1 MEMVIVR
8 VCFTQMLEYKKPT
21 ADASFSAKLLFQLLA
36 NDKEYTALECSVIGP
51 VGLFG
56 DSSGL
61 IVKPPDDPAC
71 LRLSPDFNKKAV
83 QYLYERQY
91 LAKSGVSRIEDAMPI
106 DYKISVPA
114 NTV

>member
-1 MEMVIVR
+1 MEMTSAK
-8 VCFTQMLEYKKPT
+8 VCFTQMLEYKKPS
-21 ADASFSAKLLFQLLA
+21 ADASFSARLLFQLSA
-36 NDKEYTALECSVIGP
+36 NGNDYKALECSVIGP

-61 IVKPPDDPAC
+61 IVKPPDEPAC
-71 LRLSPDFNKKAV
+71 LSLSPDFEKKAV

-91 LAKSGVSRIEDAMPI
+91 LAKNGVSRIEDEMPI

-114 NTV
+114 NAA